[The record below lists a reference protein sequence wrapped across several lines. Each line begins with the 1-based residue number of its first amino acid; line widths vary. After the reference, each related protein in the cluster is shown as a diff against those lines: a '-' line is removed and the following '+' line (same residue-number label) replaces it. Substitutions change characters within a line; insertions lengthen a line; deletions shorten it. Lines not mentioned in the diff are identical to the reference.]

1 MDYKTL
7 RKNYRLYIR
16 SAGLLAMLLIICIGF
31 VVRDTLLQTA
41 GLVLVLAGLFLFIQL
56 LKKSYTNKCNTLL
69 HVDLDLAFWQ
79 QYLQLNKNVKKAISQ
94 IDIKLTSVAYSF
106 MMGDFDAVIKET
118 REALSQKEL
127 PQKYKNLFESYLI
140 RSIVLTD
147 PDLSREELEA
157 QLNGLTITD
166 PTLAEKTRKVCLA
179 LYDLTIAHQSNDYFE
194 DLSNDFKYQQ
204 LEIIYYQALN
214 ATLKGDQLIGLTT
227 VIALFGY
234 LMPLMAANLIMRDH
248 PDWVK
253 KSGIRAKIPL
263 PTAWHV
269 KRLCVLGASL
279 LVIGV
284 GFTSSFKPQVQQTNL
299 KDQQDN
305 IQVNNV
311 IDVPEIE
318 VPTSGSQD

>member
-1 MDYKTL
+1 MD
-7 RKNYRLYIR
+7 KNFNEMSFDELKCYRREGLWR
-16 SAGLLAMLLIICIGF
+16 SLGLLLVII
-31 VVRDTLLQTA
+31 
-41 GLVLVLAGLFLFIQL
+41 LVIVGMVLMEV
-56 LKKSYTNKCNTLL
+56 N
-69 HVDLDLAFWQ
+69 HV
-79 QYLQLNKNVKKAISQ
+79 S
-94 IDIKLTSVAYSF
+94 
-106 MMGDFDAVIKET
+106 
-118 REALSQKEL
+118 
-127 PQKYKNLFESYLI
+127 P
-140 RSIVLTD
+140 
-147 PDLSREELEA
+147 
-157 QLNGLTITD
+157 
-166 PTLAEKTRKVCLA
+166 
-179 LYDLTIAHQSNDYFE
+179 SNQNRFRV
-194 DLSNDFKYQQ
+194 
-204 LEIIYYQALN
+204 
-214 ATLKGDQLIGLTT
+214 IGLTT

-234 LMPLMAANLIMRDH
+234 LMPLMAANRIMRDH

-284 GFTSSFKPQVQQTNL
+284 GFVSSFKPQVQQTNL